1 MAKHLENE
9 IEKLKNT
16 VLELSSLVEESVHK
30 SVKSINDKDEELARD
45 IIVKDE
51 VIDKKEV
58 DVEEECLKILALY
71 QPVAIDLR
79 FVIVAL
85 KINNDLERIGDLAV
99 NIAERSIFLSK
110 QKDLS
115 MPVDFVTMSKKTIQ
129 MLKQAID
136 SLIKMDVDL
145 ANQVCLMDDD
155 VDAINRKMYTF
166 VYDQIKETPEFAET
180 LIHFLSVSKNLER
193 IADYATNI
201 SMDVV
206 YMIEGTIVRHHNIG
220 KKD

>member
-1 MAKHLENE
+1 MAKHLQNE
-9 IEKLKNT
+9 IEKLKNS
-16 VLELSSLVEESVHK
+16 VLELSSLVEESVLK
-30 SVKSINDKDEELARD
+30 SVKSINDKDEDLARD
-45 IIVKDE
+45 VIVKDQS
-51 VIDKKEV
+51 IDSKEV
-58 DVEEECLKILALY
+58 DVEEDCLKILALH

-79 FVIVAL
+79 FVVVAL

-110 QKDLS
+110 QNDIT
-115 MPVDFVTMSKKTIQ
+115 MPIDFEVMSKKTIQ

-145 ANQVCLMDDD
+145 ANKVCLMDDD
-155 VDAINRKMYTF
+155 VDAINRKMYSF
-166 VYDQIKETPEFAET
+166 VYDKIKETPEFAET

-206 YMIEGTIVRHHNIG
+206 YMIEGTIVRHHNLG

>member
-1 MAKHLENE
+1 MAKHLQTE
-9 IEKLKNT
+9 IEKLKNS

-30 SVKSINDKDEELARD
+30 SVRSINHKDEELARD
-45 IIVKDE
+45 VIVKDQD
-51 VIDKKEV
+51 IDKKEV

-99 NIAERSIFLSK
+99 NIAERAIFLSK

-115 MPVDFVTMSKKTIQ
+115 MPFDFETMSKKTIK
-129 MLKQAID
+129 MLKLAID

-155 VDAINRKMYTF
+155 VDAINRKMYSF
-166 VYDQIKETPEFAET
+166 VYEKIKEMPLQAET

-206 YMIEGTIVRHHNIG
+206 YMIEGTIVRHHNLG

>member
-1 MAKHLENE
+1 MAKHLQNE
-9 IEKLKNT
+9 IDKLKNS

-30 SVKSINDKDEELARD
+30 SVRSINDKDEELARD
-45 IIVKDE
+45 VIVKDQ

-110 QKDLS
+110 QNDVS
-115 MPVDFVTMSKKTIQ
+115 IPFDFETMSKKTIQ

-166 VYDQIKETPEFAET
+166 VYDKIKETPQFAET